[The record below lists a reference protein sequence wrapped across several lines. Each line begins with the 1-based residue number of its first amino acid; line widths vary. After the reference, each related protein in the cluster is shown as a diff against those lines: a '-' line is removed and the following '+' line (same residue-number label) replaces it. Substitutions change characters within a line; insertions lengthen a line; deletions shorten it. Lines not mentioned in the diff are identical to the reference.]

1 MINTIKKFYYIFA
14 ISFVYFFLEITLF
27 RIVKLIGLQQY
38 WVIIPLF
45 IYIVS
50 KLCKNLKKKWL
61 FMICQ
66 LKYLIC
72 WHFWCCISLLVLKIY
87 VNWFGTSIVFI
98 FSRMYTPFMCFD
110 NKAKY
115 SRKDK
120 WGGKAG
126 KIIIYSICFI

>member
-50 KLCKNLKKKWL
+50 KLCKKFEEKVVIYDLPIEIFNMLALLMLYISISVKN
-61 FMICQ
+61 ICE
-66 LKYLIC
+66 LI
-72 WHFWCCISLLVLKIY
+72 W
-87 VNWFGTSIVFI
+87 N
-98 FSRMYTPFMCFD
+98 
-110 NKAKY
+110 KY
-115 SRKDK
+115 SFLSFL
-120 WGGKAG
+120 ACILLLCAL
-126 KIIIYSICFI
+126 IIKQNILE

>member
-50 KLCKNLKKKWL
+50 KLCKKFEEKVVIYDLPIEIFNMLALLMLYISISVKN
-61 FMICQ
+61 ICE
-66 LKYLIC
+66 LI
-72 WHFWCCISLLVLKIY
+72 WNKIGRAH
-87 VNWFGTSIVFI
+87 V
-98 FSRMYTPFMCFD
+98 
-110 NKAKY
+110 
-115 SRKDK
+115 
-120 WGGKAG
+120 
-126 KIIIYSICFI
+126 